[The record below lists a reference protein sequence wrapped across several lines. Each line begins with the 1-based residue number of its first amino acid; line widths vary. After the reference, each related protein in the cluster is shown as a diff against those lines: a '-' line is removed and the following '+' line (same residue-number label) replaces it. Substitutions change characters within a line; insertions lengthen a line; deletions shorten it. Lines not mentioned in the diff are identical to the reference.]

1 MKRPTFPVR
10 LNYPL
15 KEVTGLIFLDE
26 VEVSTFALDLNFTIP
41 AGLDNGTRLI
51 LCLYQSKE
59 RTFITS
65 NSSNSQIQP
74 VSPTLLD
81 LTLNGSIL
89 EQGTCRFRNHDSYDI
104 TLFCYKDQVN
114 LLRILRHETHVDL
127 RHLVIE
133 IVAINIAGSLSE
145 TRPGIKR
152 TRVNFVEDEEFL
164 ISNKF
169 LRDDLQL
176 KTIKSD
182 LVLKQLRGNQDTC
195 NSNSDELELLE
206 DTLKFSLK
214 CPISLTRISIPVR
227 FITCNHAQCFDLTS
241 WQQLTRSILNLRNQN
256 KKNLAKINCPICFN
270 GEKKEEELQIDGLFK
285 KILDSSEKND
295 VSVELYLKDGNFKF
309 IKEEP
314 DSEYSSDED
323 VHLDHKKEVDLV
335 FTNNDA
341 SKTNITEIIS
351 INNTIEKVDDLISI
365 SLTDSSDCEEND
377 ETMVAMLS
385 YKIDKTKPIGSC
397 PSRAIT
403 LD

>member
-1 MKRPTFPVR
+1 M
-10 LNYPL
+10 
-15 KEVTGLIFLDE
+15 
-26 VEVSTFALDLNFTIP
+26 
-41 AGLDNGTRLI
+41 I

-59 RTFITS
+59 RIFITS
-65 NSSNSQIQP
+65 NSSDLQIQP

-104 TLFCYKDQVN
+104 TLFCYKDQLN

-127 RHLVIE
+127 RHLIIE
-133 IVAINIAGSLSE
+133 IVAISIAGSLSE

-152 TRVNFVEDEEFL
+152 TRVNFVEDEEIL
-164 ISNKF
+164 ITNKF
-169 LRDDLQL
+169 LREDLQL

-214 CPISLTRISIPVR
+214 CPISLTRISTPVR
-227 FITCNHAQCFDLTS
+227 FITCNHAQCFDLAS

-270 GEKKEEELQIDGLFK
+270 GEKTEEELQIDGLFK
-285 KILDSSEKND
+285 KILESSEAND

-309 IKEEP
+309 INEEP
-314 DSEYSSDED
+314 DSGYSSDED
-323 VHLDHKKEVDLV
+323 AHSDHKKDVDLI
-335 FTNNDA
+335 FTNNGTC
-341 SKTNITEIIS
+341 KTNATEDIAS
-351 INNTIEKVDDLISI
+351 NTILI

-377 ETMVAMLS
+377 ETMVATMLS